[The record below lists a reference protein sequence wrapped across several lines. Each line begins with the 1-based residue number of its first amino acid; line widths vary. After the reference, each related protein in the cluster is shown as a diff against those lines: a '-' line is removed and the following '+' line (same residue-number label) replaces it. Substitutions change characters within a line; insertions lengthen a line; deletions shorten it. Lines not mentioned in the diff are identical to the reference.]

1 MTKPLL
7 LGRTLVFAGMVL
19 LAYNLRT
26 AVTGLAPLIPI
37 IRQSLPLDTV
47 AVSLIGALAPIC
59 FAVASLTTPR
69 ITRRIGLTASVF
81 LGLTLIVVGHLLRS
95 TAMEWTLLAAG
106 SLIALLGTGMGNV
119 IMPPL
124 IKKYFPDHVGV
135 MTSIYMTVV
144 VLSATIPPLI
154 AVPVADATSW
164 RIALAQWGFT
174 GIVAAIPWI
183 LVAKRDHR
191 TATAERSE
199 HSGSPASPAPTP
211 PRLPLRKSSTAWAIG
226 VTFAVGSFTSYA
238 MFAWMPVILIDIA
251 QVDLAQAG
259 ALVAL
264 YTLLGIPSALIIP
277 IVAGR
282 MKRVDLLMHSA
293 TALFT
298 IGFLGLLIAPSYA
311 PWLWIAVLGSG
322 PLVFPLAVVLVN
334 LRSETQHTSLE
345 LSGFAQSISYI
356 CASVGPVFL
365 GLTFEITGGWTFGLI
380 GLAIVSTASS
390 FAAFIIRR
398 GKSVEADLAGR
409 Y

>member
-1 MTKPLL
+1 
-7 LGRTLVFAGMVL
+7 MVL
-19 LAYNLRT
+19 LAFNLRT

-37 IRQSLPLDTV
+37 IRESFPLDTF
-47 AVSLIGALAPIC
+47 AVSLIGALAPAC

-69 ITRRIGLTASVF
+69 ITRRIGLTAAIF
-81 LGLTLIVVGHLLRS
+81 LGLALIVFGHLLRAAAS
-95 TAMEWTLLAAG
+95 EWILLALG
-106 SLIALLGTGMGNV
+106 SLIALFGTGIGNV

-144 VLSATIPPLI
+144 VFSATIPPLI
-154 AVPVADATSW
+154 AVPVAEAISW
-164 RIALAQWGFT
+164 RIALAQWGLVGVVT
-174 GIVAAIPWI
+174 AIPWI
-183 LVAKRDHR
+183 LVLQRDR
-191 TATAERSE
+191 QTARAERTENPGYSAPE
-199 HSGSPASPAPTP
+199 VVPPAL
-211 PRLPLRKSSTAWAIG
+211 LPLRKSPTAWAIG

-251 QVDLAQAG
+251 QVDLPQAG

-264 YTLLGIPSALIIP
+264 YTLLGIPSALFIP

-282 MKRVDLLMHSA
+282 MKRVDLLMHGA
-293 TALFT
+293 TVLFT
-298 IGFLGLLIAPSYA
+298 LGFLGLLIAPSFA

-322 PLVFPLAVVLVN
+322 PLVFPLAVVLIN

-356 CASVGPVFL
+356 CASIGPIFL
-365 GLTFEITGGWTFGLI
+365 GLTFELSGGWTIGLI
-380 GLAIVSTASS
+380 GLAIASTASS

-398 GKSVEADLAGR
+398 GNTVEQELDGQVSSSLRA
-409 Y
+409 